1 MVEEPENLEAEAENE
16 APEPEEAVEAEAQ
29 DELEQESD
37 AEPAAESES
46 PNQEEPEDEPAAEA
60 EPAEEQEDSAEAEV
74 ESTEEAGSGAEQ
86 EEAAEDLVE
95 AESEA
100 TDEAEPGDE
109 QAAEQDE
116 AIGEDAPADEP
127 VRIPNLKGL
136 IGRKVGMTQIFDDTG
151 AAIPVTIIEAG
162 PCYITQIRTHEKDG
176 YNSVQLGMVE
186 TSQKRLTG
194 GQLGHLKRTNA
205 PALRHLREF
214 RVRNLGDLEE
224 GEQVTVRVFEVGD
237 HVDVVG
243 TSKGRG
249 FAGAIKRHGFHR
261 GPKTHGQSD
270 RERAP
275 GSLGAG
281 STPGRTFRGKKGPGH
296 MGSVR
301 VSSQNLRVD
310 LVDPERNLLGVRGS
324 VPGPKGGLV
333 MVKAGRKQ

>member
-1 MVEEPENLEAEAENE
+1 MAKEPENLEPKAETEAETE
-16 APEPEEAVEAEAQ
+16 AAQDNAAEEAVAVQAQ
-29 DELEQESD
+29 DEPELGGDS
-37 AEPAAESES
+37 EPSTEAGPSSESE
-46 PNQEEPEDEPAAEA
+46 DER
-60 EPAEEQEDSAEAEV
+60 D
-74 ESTEEAGSGAEQ
+74 EQ
-86 EEAAEDLVE
+86 EEVSEEAAVDDVE
-95 AESEA
+95 
-100 TDEAEPGDE
+100 EP
-109 QAAEQDE
+109 A
-116 AIGEDAPADEP
+116 
-127 VRIPNLKGL
+127 RIPDLKGL

-162 PCYITQIRTHEKDG
+162 PCFITQIRTHAKDG
-176 YNSVQLGMVE
+176 YNSVQLGLEE
-186 TSQKRLTG
+186 TSQRRLTG

-205 PALRHLREF
+205 PPLRHLREF

-224 GEQVTVRVFEVGD
+224 GERITVQVFRVGD
-237 HVDVVG
+237 RVDVVG

-275 GSLGAG
+275 GSHGAG
-281 STPGRTFRGKKGPGH
+281 SAPGRVFKGVKGPGH

-310 LVDPERNLLGVRGS
+310 LVDLERNLLGVRGS

-333 MVKAGRKQ
+333 LVKEVRKQ